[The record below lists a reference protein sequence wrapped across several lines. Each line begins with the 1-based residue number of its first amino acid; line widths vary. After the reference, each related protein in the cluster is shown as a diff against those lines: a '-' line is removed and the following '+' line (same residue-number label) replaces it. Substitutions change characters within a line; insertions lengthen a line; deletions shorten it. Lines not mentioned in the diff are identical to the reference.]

1 MATAAKY
8 VIVEA
13 EEIVEEGELDPNNI
27 HVSGVYVDKVIK
39 AELLEKRIERL
50 TLSEENLKR
59 IYNLLSR

>member
-1 MATAAKY
+1 MATAAKC

-39 AELLEKRIERL
+39 AELL
-50 TLSEENLKR
+50 
-59 IYNLLSR
+59 

>member
-1 MATAAKY
+1 MATAAKC

-39 AELLEKRIERL
+39 AELLEKRIEKL
-50 TLSEENLKR
+50 TLSEENVKR
-59 IYNLLSR
+59 KNYL

>member
-1 MATAAKY
+1 MATAAKC

-39 AELLEKRIERL
+39 AELLEKRIEKL
-50 TLSEENLKR
+50 TLSEENVKR
-59 IYNLLSR
+59 INNL